1 MATTRAQRIGIWIIV
16 VFLAIGTVG
25 SFAIIVVANENAQR
39 DQARVNELSAK
50 YQAESDEYQKK
61 VAAQTKE
68 LSDKYY
74 DTFSAYASRATPFD
88 AVSVTELKT
97 EDLVVGDGE
106 EITEDSTFTAYYIGW
121 NPSGT
126 TFDSSIADGSLS
138 TPLSVAPGGV
148 IEGWTKGAA
157 GMKVGGIRELTIPA
171 ELAYG
176 DIERSEDIP
185 ANTPLKFVIM
195 IIPTPDP
202 IPEPEIPQALLN
214 YYQTG
219 RL

>member
-1 MATTRAQRIGIWIIV
+1 MATSRAQRIGIWIIV

-25 SFAIIVVANENAQR
+25 SFAIIVIANENAQR

-50 YQAESDEYQKK
+50 YQTESDAYQKK

-68 LSDKYY
+68 LSDTYY

-88 AVSVTELKT
+88 AGSVTELKT

-126 TFDSSIADGSLS
+126 TFDSSITDGSLS
-138 TPLSVAPGGV
+138 TPLTVTPGGV

-157 GMKVGGIRELTIPA
+157 GMKVGGVRELTIPA

-176 DIERSEDIP
+176 DVERSEDIP
-185 ANTPLKFVIM
+185 ANTPLKFIILV
-195 IIPTPDP
+195 IPTPDP
-202 IPEPEIPQALLN
+202 IPEPQIPQELLN